1 MDGAKKFKPED
12 PQPGT
17 SAMAD
22 SSSDDNA
29 PLARRKDAKGKVKKS
44 STEEASKVPK
54 GKDVEKASTEEA
66 RKVPKGNDVEKAST
80 EEASKVPK
88 GKEVEKASTDGSK
101 KVPKGTVSVDAA
113 VEADDEDA
121 GGDLELT
128 PAEVTQG
135 FILTRKKRVLKVIF

>member
-1 MDGAKKFKPED
+1 MEGAKKFKPED

-88 GKEVEKASTDGSK
+88 G
-101 KVPKGTVSVDAA
+101 TVSVDAA

>member
-44 STEEASKVPK
+44 STEEARKVPK
-54 GKDVEKASTEEA
+54 GK
-66 RKVPKGNDVEKAST
+66 DVEKAST

-101 KVPKGTVSVDAA
+101 KVPKRTVSVDAA

-135 FILTRKKRVLKVIF
+135 FILTRKKRVLKVIFKNNYLC

>member
-44 STEEASKVPK
+44 STEEARKVPKGKDVQKASTEEARKVPK

-66 RKVPKGNDVEKAST
+66 S
-80 EEASKVPK
+80 
-88 GKEVEKASTDGSK
+88 

>member
-66 RKVPKGNDVEKAST
+66 RKVPKGKDVEKAST
-80 EEASKVPK
+80 EEAS
-88 GKEVEKASTDGSK
+88 

>member
-88 GKEVEKASTDGSK
+88 G
-101 KVPKGTVSVDAA
+101 TVSVDAA

-135 FILTRKKRVLKVIF
+135 FILTRKKRVLKVIFCK

>member
-44 STEEASKVPK
+44 STEEARKVPK
-54 GKDVEKASTEEA
+54 GK
-66 RKVPKGNDVEKAST
+66 DVEKAST

-128 PAEVTQG
+128 PVEVTQG
-135 FILTRKKRVLKVIF
+135 FILTRKKRVLKVMF

>member
-44 STEEASKVPK
+44 STEEARKVPK
-54 GKDVEKASTEEA
+54 GK
-66 RKVPKGNDVEKAST
+66 DVEKAST

-135 FILTRKKRVLKVIF
+135 FILTRKKRVLKVMF

>member
-88 GKEVEKASTDGSK
+88 G
-101 KVPKGTVSVDAA
+101 TVSVDAA

>member
-44 STEEASKVPK
+44 STEEARKVPK

-80 EEASKVPK
+80 EEAS
-88 GKEVEKASTDGSK
+88 